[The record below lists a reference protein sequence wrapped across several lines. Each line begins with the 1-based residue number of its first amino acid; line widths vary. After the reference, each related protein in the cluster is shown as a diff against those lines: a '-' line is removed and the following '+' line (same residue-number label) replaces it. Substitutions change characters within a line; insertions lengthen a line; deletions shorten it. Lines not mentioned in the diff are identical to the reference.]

1 LRINCALLIL
11 LLAGAAFTQEKL
23 TGSKASPDVSLQDLA
38 FISGHSHGDLD
49 GGIAEEIWS
58 EPAGN
63 NMMGVYR
70 EVKNGKVQ
78 IYEMMAIEQT
88 AKGPVLR
95 LKHFNSG
102 LEGWEDKTQVWN
114 FPLVRFTAREA
125 LFENADKGIRIGYRL
140 AEAGILEATVE
151 HPGAKKEVFRYKHS
165 SN

>member
-1 LRINCALLIL
+1 VRALSAVLIFLLIS
-11 LLAGAAFTQEKL
+11 ASFGQEKS
-23 TGSKASPDVSLQDLA
+23 TGSKAPQDVSLRDLE
-38 FISGHSHGDLD
+38 FISGHSQGDLD

-58 EPAGN
+58 EPAGDS
-63 NMMGVYR
+63 MMGAYR

-95 LKHFNSG
+95 LKHFNAG

-125 LFENADKGIRIGYRL
+125 LFENAEKGIRIGYLL